1 MASGGRDFTID
12 MRMRADFAQA
22 QAALRDTEKSLGDV
36 ADAADRASDGM
47 GGKGVDAN
55 VQAQQAYVQASRMTQ
70 EAISKE
76 IGLIGELHQR
86 LERGASTWEDLA
98 DTEAMLDQAMAKGL
112 VTAEEYDEALGKL
125 DKTHTQLQRSSEQQ
139 GKALD
144 STVARYDR
152 AGAQLQKLQRD
163 EAALKKAVDEGRI
176 SREQYNA
183 AMANIGAQR
192 QSIQNLSQQSAAMRR
207 LNIESAGTQR
217 NLSQLVMYTAT
228 GNFGMAGNQVMQ
240 LGNQAG
246 IATALL
252 SPLGVALGVT
262 AGAAVALG
270 AAAFQSYQ
278 QLRAL
283 DSALLA
289 TGNSAGLAAGAIQ
302 EMAADAGRAT
312 GEFAAAREA
321 AQALV
326 ASGEVTDETMR
337 DMLTA
342 TVNLATLSGKSVQ
355 QVAGDL
361 AKVADAPIDGMMRLN
376 DQYRFL
382 TTETYNQVTALVAQ
396 GRETDAMRVLM
407 DQLANTSAQRMKQ
420 MEDSAGSL
428 ERAYRRVRNELRE
441 VWQGMLEIGRTDI
454 DAQINKLTKEF
465 EYKGRQARWGA
476 TQAIRQ
482 RGDAE
487 QKVIY
492 DRIMALR
499 EERDQLGQTTAA
511 EGQRNRAVQ
520 EGFEAQQRVAGE
532 LARGRTNAEQFAAA
546 VEKATADFHKM
557 KEAVEAGAGDPS
569 ALIDVV
575 FNADGSVSGGDFDKL
590 VEQYRKQYAD
600 RSRGAGRTAAKQTD
614 AQRAEEAA
622 QREIDNMHR
631 QLAMMDQL
639 EDGQTRLGEA
649 ARIRYEI
656 EEGAWKDAAPAT
668 KQALVDY
675 AQMLDL
681 ETMRVDVS
689 RQLAD
694 AQLEVARLQGRGSE
708 AEFAK
713 ARVELERLRDQLLML
728 GNEAGAADISKLL
741 NLKEATVDLER
752 VSRGYQQVM
761 QEIQLA
767 QQRIQT
773 QVQTGLITEAEGQ
786 RQIVA
791 LYREKLAV
799 LQPLVEQMEA
809 MAIATGNPE
818 ALANVQRIKLELE
831 QMQNTTS
838 LLATT
843 VANTFEGS
851 FSTALV
857 SLADSTAT
865 LGEAAQQFVLNMAQG
880 MARFAAEQLAAIA
893 RARIMQALQRSAEGG
908 EGGGVQQGAAELV
921 VAAAATSGAGMVVM
935 NAATQLQTAA
945 AALMAAN
952 MVGAASGFAEG
963 GYTGPGGKYQLAGY
977 VHRGEYVMP
986 QETVARYGLGMM
998 RAIHAGALPA
1008 AALSAPAAPVAPRF
1022 SFADGGY
1029 ARDAIPPADLR
1040 VALFNMLDQD
1050 DVFDAVSSHPK
1061 FDRMLI
1067 NRIGVNRGAVK
1078 AAVEG

>member
-76 IGLIGELHQR
+76 IGLIGSLQDR

-152 AGAQLQKLQRD
+152 AGAQLQRLQRD

-252 SPLGVALGVT
+252 SPLGVTLGV
-262 AGAAVALG
+262 AGG
-270 AAAFQSYQ
+270 AAAAFGLAAFRSYQ

-283 DSALLA
+283 ESALIA
-289 TGNSAGLAAGAIQ
+289 TGNAVGMTAGALQ
-302 EMAADAGRAT
+302 EAAADTGRAT
-312 GEFAAAREA
+312 GEFGAAREA
-321 AQALV
+321 AQALA
-326 ASGEVTDETMR
+326 ASGRATDETMR
-337 DMLTA
+337 SMITA
-342 TVNLATLSGKSVQ
+342 TVNLATLTGKSVQ

-420 MEDSAGSL
+420 MEESAGSL

-441 VWQGMLEIGRTDI
+441 VWQGMLDIGRTDI
-454 DAQINKLTKEF
+454 DAQINQLTKEF
-465 EYKGRQARWGA
+465 EYQGTVNRWGA
-476 TQAIRQ
+476 THGIRQ
-482 RGDAE
+482 QALAE
-487 QKVIY
+487 RDRIY

-499 EERDQLGQTTAA
+499 EERDQLGKNAAA
-511 EGQRNRAVQ
+511 EGERSREQAAGVAAAAAIDKRLQSMDKEANKQREINELYKEFR
-520 EGFEAQQRVAGE
+520 E
-532 LARGRTNAEQFAAA
+532 LAQ
-546 VEKATADFHKM
+546 ADPDDM
-557 KEAVEAGAGDPS
+557 RLA
-569 ALIDVV
+569 DVV
-575 FNADGSVSGGDFDKL
+575 FNSDGTASGGQVDVLRRSIEERYK
-590 VEQYRKQYAD
+590 D
-600 RSRGAGRTAAKQTD
+600 RTGRRGAAKQT

-639 EDGQTRLGEA
+639 EDGQARLGEA

-681 ETMRVDVS
+681 ENMRVESS

-694 AQLEVARLQGRGSE
+694 AQLEIARLQGRGSE

-713 ARVELERLRDQLLML
+713 ARVELERLRDQLLLL
-728 GNEAGAADISKLL
+728 GDEAGAADISKLM
-741 NLKEATVDLER
+741 NMKEAVVDLDR
-752 VSRGYQQVM
+752 VNASYQQVM

-786 RQIVA
+786 RQIVL

-838 LLATT
+838 LLGQTI
-843 VANTFEGS
+843 ANTFEGS
-851 FSTALV
+851 LSNALM

-893 RARIMQALQRSAEGG
+893 RAKIMQALQRDSGTNT
-908 EGGGVQQGAAELV
+908 VQEGAAELGIAAGATG
-921 VAAAATSGAGMVVM
+921 VAAGLLGK
-935 NAATQLQTAA
+935 NAKELQK
-945 AALMAAN
+945 AAN
-952 MVGAASGFAEG
+952 TLLAANLVGSVGGFADG

-998 RAIHAGALPA
+998 RAIHAGTLPA
-1008 AALSAPAAPVAPRF
+1008 AALATPAAPTAPRF